1 MIESTIKGIMTT
13 GINKYAKSMC
23 VAPERV
29 QIKVTDNENGNV
41 FYEICD
47 NFKAI
52 EKVTFLNIMDK
63 KMDLFGYESM
73 SSPFMKKSLISFSNE
88 NDADIKDVS
97 VFIFK
102 HQNTIAL
109 AFYDK
114 YKNIKTIPLSKH
126 LEGIGF

>member
-1 MIESTIKGIMTT
+1 MIEATVKKIMLT

-23 VAPERV
+23 VSPEQV
-29 QIKVTDNENGNV
+29 QIKVTNNENGSV
-41 FYEICD
+41 FYEICN
-47 NFKAI
+47 NFKAV

-73 SSPFMKKSLISFSNE
+73 SSPFMKKSLITFSKENNTE
-88 NDADIKDVS
+88 VNDAS
-97 VFIFK
+97 TFIFK
-102 HQNTIAL
+102 HKDNVAL

-114 YKNIKTIPLSKH
+114 FKNIKTISLSKH